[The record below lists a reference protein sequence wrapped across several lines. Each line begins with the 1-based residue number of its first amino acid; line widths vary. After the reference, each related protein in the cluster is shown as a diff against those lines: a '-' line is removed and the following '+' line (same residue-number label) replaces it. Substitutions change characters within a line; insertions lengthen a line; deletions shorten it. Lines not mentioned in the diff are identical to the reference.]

1 MSSTLTQTQRYAAG
15 ALFGLALNQAQIH
28 QTLPLGSSHD
38 DPTEDRLSSASSTD
52 SVSEDNQLWVN
63 ESSGLLRPIFRFL
76 DIDSSAWS
84 GLEETAGSQS
94 HHVGAFLRLLAEE
107 SDEVSS
113 EVSDKELALS
123 NAVNAMVASIEITPE
138 DYEWKKENSR
148 AYEHEW
154 QEKYATNESKSEM
167 EKEMKKEQEQKD
179 CKMEHLKNEQEKD
192 CKTEHLKNEQVK
204 DCKTEHLIIEQEK
217 DSETEHPKNEQEKDS
232 ETEHLKN
239 EQEKD
244 CKKEHLKNEQ
254 EKDSKPEHLKD
265 EREKDSKKDDLKNEQ
280 EKDCKTEHLKNEQ
293 EKDCQTEHLNEQ
305 VKDCKTEHLKNEQE
319 KDCKTEQLKN
329 EHEKDCKTEHL
340 KNEQEKDCKTEH
352 LKNEQEKGCK
362 SPGTKDVPIASNR
375 EVEGKSIE
383 EVRIG
388 RKVTVLYELLSACL
402 ADIPE
407 DNSKSKRR
415 GKGYDARHRAALRL
429 LTTWFD
435 IKWIKMEAVEIIVA
449 CSAMAVLK
457 QEEAKEEEQAPK
469 SLWSKWKRGGIIGAA
484 ALTGGTLMAITGAIA
499 AGFSALAPTLGTII
513 PVIGAGGFAAVAT
526 AAGSVA
532 GSVAVAASFG
542 AAGAGL
548 SGTKMAR
555 RTGGIEEF
563 EFKAIGENHNQGRL
577 AVEILVSGFVFEEGD
592 FLRPWEGHS
601 DNMERYALKWESKHL
616 IAVSTAIQ
624 DWLSSSLAMELMRQG
639 AMMTVLSS
647 LLTALAWPATLLAL
661 TSFIDSKWTIAV
673 NRSDKAGK
681 LLAEVFIKGLQGN
694 RPVTLVGFS
703 LGARAIFKCLQH
715 LAENGYDGIVER
727 VVLLGAPVAI
737 NGENW
742 GAVRKVV
749 SGRLINAY
757 STNDWMLGVAFRASL
772 LSQGLAG
779 IQAVDVPGIENVDVT
794 ELIDGHS
801 SYLWS
806 TQEILDRLELEAY
819 FPVFTINRTKNSAS
833 ASASASASQNHV
845 G

>member
-28 QTLPLGSSHD
+28 QTLLLGD
-38 DPTEDRLSSASSTD
+38 EPTEDRQSSASSSD

-76 DIDSSAWS
+76 DIDDSAWP
-84 GLEETAGSQS
+84 GLEETAGTQNF
-94 HHVGAFLRLLAEE
+94 HVGPFLRLLGEE
-107 SDEVSS
+107 SGEISS

-138 DYEWKKENSR
+138 DYEWKKENLR

-154 QEKYATNESKSEM
+154 QKKYASTGSKSEL
-167 EKEMKKEQEQKD
+167 EKEMKKEEEEKD
-179 CKMEHLKNEQEKD
+179 FKTKHLKTEQEEN

-204 DCKTEHLIIEQEK
+204 DCVTEIL
-217 DSETEHPKNEQEKDS
+217 T
-232 ETEHLKN
+232 
-239 EQEKD
+239 
-244 CKKEHLKNEQ
+244 
-254 EKDSKPEHLKD
+254 
-265 EREKDSKKDDLKNEQ
+265 NEQ
-280 EKDCKTEHLKNEQ
+280 EKDCKTGNLTNKQ
-293 EKDCQTEHLNEQ
+293 EKDCKTDNVTNEQ
-305 VKDCKTEHLKNEQE
+305 ENDCKSEHLKSEQE
-319 KDCKTEQLKN
+319 KDCKTEN
-329 EHEKDCKTEHL
+329 L
-340 KNEQEKDCKTEH
+340 KNEQEKDFKTEKLTNDHTNDCKSEH
-352 LKNEQEKGCK
+352 LKSEQEKSVHIVSNSEIEEK
-362 SPGTKDVPIASNR
+362 SY
-375 EVEGKSIE
+375 E
-383 EVRIG
+383 EVRNLG
-388 RKVTVLYELLSACL
+388 YEKKVVVLYELLSACL
-402 ADIPE
+402 ADVPE
-407 DNSKSKRR
+407 DKNKSKRR
-415 GKGYDARHRAALRL
+415 AKGYDARHRAALRL

-435 IKWIKMEAVEIIVA
+435 IKWIKMEAIEIIVA

-457 QEEAKEEEQAPK
+457 QEAAKEEDQEPK
-469 SLWSKWKRGGIIGAA
+469 SLWTKWKRGGIIGAA
-484 ALTGGTLMAITGAIA
+484 ALTGGTLMAITGGLAAPAIA

-548 SGTKMAR
+548 TGSKMAR

-563 EFKAIGENHNQGRL
+563 EFKAIGDNHNQGRL

-601 DNMERYALKWESKHL
+601 DNMERYALQWESKNL

-647 LLTALAWPATLLAL
+647 LLAALAWPATLLSL

-673 NRSDKAGK
+673 DRSDKAGK

-715 LAENGYDGIVER
+715 LAENGYDGLVER

-737 NGENW
+737 KGENW

-757 STNDWMLGVAFRASL
+757 STNDWMLGIAFRASL

-819 FPVFTINRTKNSAS
+819 FPVFTIKNSSNANAS
-833 ASASASASQNHV
+833 ASPQNHV